1 MQPYSRAKS
10 NKKNSKSINIKFEG
24 HKKSAKSEKMQRAKN
39 STSSIY
45 GTGRGTRSSIYLNI
59 SLYTY
64 HYLYMCPFYAVS
76 SIVLSCIF
84 HNTPLSNKALTSHH
98 FLHQEHGM
106 SHAHGHMYP
115 SALSP
120 RRINKVYYRP
130 MPDAILVGF
139 LTDMGI
145 FSHPKSPHT
154 KLQLLKLHT
163 LPTSG

>member
-1 MQPYSRAKS
+1 
-10 NKKNSKSINIKFEG
+10 
-24 HKKSAKSEKMQRAKN
+24 
-39 STSSIY
+39 
-45 GTGRGTRSSIYLNI
+45 
-59 SLYTY
+59 
-64 HYLYMCPFYAVS
+64 MCPFYAVS

-84 HNTPLSNKALTSHH
+84 HNTSFSNKALISHH

-106 SHAHGHMYP
+106 SHAHCHMYP

-120 RRINKVYYRP
+120 RRINKAYYRP

-154 KLQLLKLHT
+154 KLQLPSYTPFQLRDSSNIGRLLLRTRQGSRSLIHIIRRSEKLVV
-163 LPTSG
+163 LAGSISIC

>member
-1 MQPYSRAKS
+1 MQPYSRAKL
-10 NKKNSKSINIKFEG
+10 NKKKVKVNKY
-24 HKKSAKSEKMQRAKN
+24 KN
-39 STSSIY
+39 SRDIKNRQSLKRCKEQKTAHHLS
-45 GTGRGTRSSIYLNI
+45 TGRGTRSSIYLNI

-64 HYLYMCPFYAVS
+64 HYLYVCPFYAVS

-84 HNTPLSNKALTSHH
+84 HNTSFSNKALISHH

-120 RRINKVYYRP
+120 RRIKKAYYRP

-163 LPTSG
+163 LLTSG